1 MMCYNVLPC
10 LYAQWSLEEMPKTT
24 HLSLRVTPELTREI
38 DALASAL
45 DRPKSWVVEKAVEAY
60 LETQRW
66 QIEAIEVGV
75 AAAKA
80 GDLVSDKAV
89 QAWIESWGSAK
100 EKPMPR
106 SRRR

>member
-1 MMCYNVLPC
+1 M
-10 LYAQWSLEEMPKTT
+10 AKTT
-24 HLSLRVTPELTREI
+24 HLSLRIRPELTREI
-38 DALASAL
+38 RALASAL

-66 QIEAIEVGV
+66 QIEAIEAGV
-75 AAAKA
+75 AAADA
-80 GDLVSDKAV
+80 GDLIPHKAV
-89 QAWIESWGSAK
+89 RAWVESWGSPK

>member
-1 MMCYNVLPC
+1 MG
-10 LYAQWSLEEMPKTT
+10 KTR
-24 HLSLRVTPELTREI
+24 HLSLRIRPELTREI

-66 QIEAIEVGV
+66 HIEAIEAGV
-75 AAAKA
+75 AAADA
-80 GDLVSDKAV
+80 GKVVPHEAV
-89 QAWIESWGSAK
+89 EAWIDSWGSAK
-100 EKPMPR
+100 EKPRPR